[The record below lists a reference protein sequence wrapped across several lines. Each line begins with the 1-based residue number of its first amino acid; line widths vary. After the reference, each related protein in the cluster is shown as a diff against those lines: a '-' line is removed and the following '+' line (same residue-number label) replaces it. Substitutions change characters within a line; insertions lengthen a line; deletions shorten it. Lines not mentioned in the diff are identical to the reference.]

1 MSPTADATPPS
12 GIRDD
17 RDATAEPSFPVRL
30 VRSVTVVTGALMSA
44 TAAGSYLLGAA
55 AFALPFGQPTPDPFA
70 NLASTLALL
79 VGLATPVGA
88 VAGLVVQAIVR
99 QSSLAGPA
107 DWRLVTRGLALV
119 LLVSAVFGIR
129 MAWTYE
135 AASWV
140 RVVQTSPAI
149 ARIEG
154 ASSLPSRKPAVL
166 VYELFGNLPTQ
177 TLMWEKHPVTVSQTR
192 QIVTIRRGEDV
203 VDVIDMRR
211 MDYLTEIVATTAAL
225 GGTGEWFAVLVRI
238 VSTARRD
245 LLLIYGP
252 DGALVHKEVFER
264 DRSGDGTVL
273 WSAGPEGS
281 RQEFVVDVGSPVRFV
296 AGR

>member
-1 MSPTADATPPS
+1 MSPTAEATPPF

-17 RDATAEPSFPVRL
+17 GQAGAEPSLFVQL
-30 VRSVTVVTGALMSA
+30 ARSVTVVTGALM
-44 TAAGSYLLGAA
+44 AAIAAASYLLGAA
-55 AFALPFGQPTPDPFA
+55 AFALPFGQPTPDPAA

-99 QSSLAGPA
+99 LSSLAGPA
-107 DWRLVTRGLALV
+107 DWRLVMRGLALV
-119 LLVSAVFGIR
+119 VLVSAVLGVWT
-129 MAWTYE
+129 AWTYE
-135 AASWV
+135 AANWV

-154 ASSLPSRKPAVL
+154 TFSLLPRKPAVL
-166 VYELFGNLPTQ
+166 VYELFGNAPTQ

-192 QIVTIRRGEDV
+192 QIVTIRRGDDV

-211 MDYLTEIVATTAAL
+211 MDYLTEIIATTAAL
-225 GGTGEWFAVLVRI
+225 GDTGECLAVLVRI
-238 VSTARRD
+238 VSTAHRD

-264 DRSGDGTVL
+264 RRTDEGMVL

-281 RQEFVVDVGSPVRFV
+281 RQEFAVDVGSPVRFV